1 MDGDYER
8 RLSQAHRMFSNRET
22 KGGLGFQQE
31 RRSQD
36 RRQQSQLDR
45 RTLMDRRQQQ
55 LVVEHERRK
64 QEDRRQDERRG
75 FQDRRVT
82 SNWSEER
89 YQEEVRKLKRKQNR
103 LHAQMWASIIWL
115 ILLSVMIWLLMGCS
129 TKVSCGNETTTFLWM
144 KFHNPISQNCQD
156 RPNRATDIVGF

>member
-36 RRQQSQLDR
+36 RRQQTQLDR

-55 LVVEHERRK
+55 VVIEHERRK
-64 QEDRRQDERRG
+64 QEDRRQNERRG

-89 YQEEVRKLKRKQNR
+89 FQEEVRKLKQKQNR
-103 LHAQMWASIIWL
+103 LHAMLWA
-115 ILLSVMIWLLMGCS
+115 VMIWVIAVGVLLWLLVGCS
-129 TKVSCGNETTTFLWM
+129 TKVSCGYQTVSFLGM
-144 KFHNPISQNCQD
+144 KFHSPIEQRCQE
-156 RPNRATDIVGF
+156 RPNRATDMVGF